1 MIDNHAQLIENK
13 VLAVAPMMAWTDRHC
28 RFFHRLFSQKVLL
41 FTEMISTS
49 TITFGQQYKLLEY
62 SEEEHP
68 VAVQFGGSEPEDLAR
83 CAELAQ
89 MVGFD
94 EVNLN
99 VGCPS
104 PRVQR
109 GAFGACLMREPDLV
123 AECVKAMNSV
133 TDLPVTV
140 KCRLGLGSDEST
152 EFLNKFVERIAEA
165 GCKRIYVHA
174 RIAILEGLSA
184 AQNRSIP
191 PLQPEKVR
199 VLKETFPELEIVF
212 NGGLSN
218 EEEMLPIL
226 TWADGV
232 MIGRAAYQNPEFLF
246 NISHPGK
253 TISTT
258 ERIRVFRQ
266 YLDYMVIQMEHGE
279 KLNRLTRPLLN
290 CFSGMPGARK
300 YRQILS
306 DTTRLKSNNT
316 SILNEAIDQLGFAL

>member
-1 MIDNHAQLIENK
+1 
-13 VLAVAPMMAWTDRHC
+13 
-28 RFFHRLFSQKVLL
+28 
-41 FTEMISTS
+41 MISTS
-49 TITFGQQYKLLEY
+49 AITFGKQHRLLEY

-83 CAELAQ
+83 CAEIAHT
-89 MVGFD
+89 VGFD
-94 EVNLN
+94 EINLN

-109 GAFGACLMREPDLV
+109 GAFGACLMKEPDLV

-152 EFLNKFVERIAEA
+152 EFLHKFVERIAEA

-199 VLKETFPELEIVF
+199 FLKETFPELEIVF
-212 NGGLSN
+212 NGGLSD

-232 MIGRAAYQNPEFLF
+232 MIGRAAYQNPELLF
-246 NISHPGK
+246 NISHPDK

-258 ERIRVFRQ
+258 ERINVFRQ

>member
-1 MIDNHAQLIENK
+1 MTKNHAQLIENK
-13 VLAVAPMMAWTDRHC
+13 TLAVAPMMAWTDRHC
-28 RFFHRLFSQKVLL
+28 RFFHRLFSQKILL

-49 TITFGQQYKLLEY
+49 ALRFGEQYQLLDF
-62 SEEEHP
+62 SKEEHP

-83 CAELAQ
+83 CTELAQ
-89 MVGFD
+89 TAGFD

-99 VGCPS
+99 IGCPS
-104 PRVQR
+104 PKVQR
-109 GAFGACLMREPDLV
+109 GAFGACLMKEPELV
-123 AECVKAMNSV
+123 AKCVKAMIST

-152 EFLNKFVERIAEA
+152 VFLNNFVEHVAKA

-191 PLQPEKVR
+191 PLQREKVR

-212 NGGLSN
+212 NGGLSD

-232 MIGRAAYQNPEFLF
+232 MIGRAAYQNPELLF

-258 ERIRVFRQ
+258 ERISVFRQ
-266 YLDYMVIQMEHGE
+266 YLDYMVIQMEQGE

-306 DTTRLKSNNT
+306 DNTRLKSNNT

>member
-1 MIDNHAQLIENK
+1 MTKNHAQLIENK
-13 VLAVAPMMAWTDRHC
+13 ILAVAPMMAWTDRHC
-28 RFFHRLFSQKVLL
+28 RFFHRLFSQKILL

-49 TITFGQQYKLLEY
+49 ALRFGEQYQLLDF
-62 SEEEHP
+62 SKEEHP

-83 CAELAQ
+83 CTELAQ
-89 MVGFD
+89 TVGFD

-99 VGCPS
+99 IGCPS

-109 GAFGACLMREPDLV
+109 GAFGACLMKEPELV
-123 AECVKAMNSV
+123 AKCVKAMIST

-140 KCRLGLGSDEST
+140 KCRLGLGSDESRV
-152 EFLNKFVERIAEA
+152 FLNNFVEHVAKA

-212 NGGLSN
+212 NGGLSD

-232 MIGRAAYQNPEFLF
+232 MIGRAAYQNPELLF

-258 ERIRVFRQ
+258 ERISVFRQ
-266 YLDYMVIQMEHGE
+266 YLDYMVIQMEQGE

-306 DTTRLKSNNT
+306 DNTRLKSNNT
-316 SILNEAIDQLGFAL
+316 SILNEAIEQLGFAL